1 MCRRVE
7 HVGPVGAGA
16 SMKLAINLPLM
27 IYYQAMGE
35 AYVLCRHL
43 KLDPKWLME
52 LMADT
57 SGGPNVLKN
66 RGPKIAEAL
75 AGGDAGAATFDVDS
89 IRKDL
94 ATMVAEAGQGARAC
108 RWWRRRSPSS
118 MRPPRT
124 AGAARR
130 GIAAGLLAAKSAGQG
145 KR

>member
-1 MCRRVE
+1 
-7 HVGPVGAGA
+7 
-16 SMKLAINLPLM
+16 MKLAINLPLM

-57 SGGPNVLKN
+57 SGGPNVLKT
-66 RGPKIAEAL
+66 RAPKIAEAL
-75 AGGDAGAATFDVDS
+75 AGGDGGATAFDVDS

-94 ATMVAEAGQGARAC
+94 ATMAAEGRARGASLPLVEKTLAIFDEAARDGWGGRDGASLPAY
-108 RWWRRRSPSS
+108 WPSK
-118 MRPPRT
+118 T
-124 AGAARR
+124 AGAT
-130 GIAAGLLAAKSAGQG
+130 